1 MLSGQEEANRE
12 CDQMNALNVENLAT
26 LPEIVHVNTDHQ
38 EDIVALHQGGI
49 AVLHREDIAALHQDG
64 GIIVILEV
72 HHQGE
77 AQDDIEV
84 QVHGEMMEAHEDK
97 EATAGVHNVVSAQNA
112 GPTIVEV
119 PRVAEVL

>member
-1 MLSGQEEANRE
+1 MFQCTGKVL
-12 CDQMNALNVENLAT
+12 
-26 LPEIVHVNTDHQ
+26 I
-38 EDIVALHQGGI
+38 GI
-49 AVLHREDIAALHQDG
+49 HP
-64 GIIVILEV
+64 
-72 HHQGE
+72 

-112 GPTIVEV
+112 GLTIVEV